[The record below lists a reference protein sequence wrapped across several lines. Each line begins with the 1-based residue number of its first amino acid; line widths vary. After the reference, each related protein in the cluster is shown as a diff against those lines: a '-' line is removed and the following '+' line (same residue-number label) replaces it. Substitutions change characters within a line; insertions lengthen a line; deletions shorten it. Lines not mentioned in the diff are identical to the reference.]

1 MFKSFFYRILQR
13 RHFWR
18 YATFSEIS
26 ELYISKT
33 IRTIAMSIVSGFTA
47 VYLYQEGYSLAF
59 IMGFFLCYYLVKIP
73 LSFFAGSLV
82 VRFGPKYCILLSNLL
97 YIPSMISLGLMPN
110 LGIASVVLWGV
121 FMCLSTSIYL
131 ISYLVDFSKVKNVE
145 HAGKEI
151 AFMNIFENIAF
162 GISPIIGGLIALWF
176 GLQSVMWIAA
186 FLFIFSAL
194 PLIWSVKFTD
204 NHQKIKFVGFPWKT
218 TISSIIAQV
227 GIGFDYVTT
236 ELVWSLFIVIVIF
249 PKVGWGIYVKL
260 GVLSSVTIL
269 AAIFVSYIYGK
280 LIDNKKGGDLLR
292 ISVIANAVVHIT
304 RPFVNSAML
313 IVGTNIVNQTAA
325 VGYGMSFT
333 RGVFDTADLSGN
345 RILYLCVSGAVAS
358 LGSAVAC
365 LVLLLGSMFL
375 GNINGL
381 KIFFIAAAA
390 FVLLIG
396 TARFNIYRK

>member
-1 MFKSFFYRILQR
+1 
-13 RHFWR
+13 
-18 YATFSEIS
+18 
-26 ELYISKT
+26 
-33 IRTIAMSIVSGFTA
+33 
-47 VYLYQEGYSLAF
+47 
-59 IMGFFLCYYLVKIP
+59 
-73 LSFFAGSLV
+73 
-82 VRFGPKYCILLSNLL
+82 
-97 YIPSMISLGLMPN
+97 
-110 LGIASVVLWGV
+110 
-121 FMCLSTSIYL
+121 
-131 ISYLVDFSKVKNVE
+131 LVDFSKVKNVE

-194 PLIWSVKFTD
+194 PLIWSVKLTD
-204 NHQKIKFVGFPWKT
+204 NHQKIKFVGFPWKA

-227 GIGFDYVTT
+227 GVGFDYVAID
-236 ELVWSLFIVIVIF
+236 LVWSLFIVIVIF
-249 PKVGWGIYVKL
+249 PRVGWEIYVKL

-269 AAIFVSYIYGK
+269 ATIIVSYIYGK
-280 LIDNKKGGDLLR
+280 LIDNKKGGDLLK
-292 ISVIANAVVHIT
+292 ISVVANAAVHIV

-313 IVGTNIVNQTAA
+313 IVGTNIANQTAA

-365 LVLLLGSMFL
+365 LILLLGSMFL
-375 GNINGL
+375 GDINGL